1 VIHALTATPRRAWWL
16 SFAALVLLMSAWNL
30 ATPRFGAPD
39 EPGHVVR
46 ATSVVRG
53 QILGREANDDDRV
66 PQGTRFVDV
75 PRSIADGAKVGCFA
89 FRPGATADCLVLSGS
104 SDEVEAPTTAGRHPP
119 LYYAVVGLPSLVVP
133 SASSVWFMRLVTTL
147 IMAAFLASALASARR
162 ARVPTLATV
171 GLAVAVT
178 PMVLFVGGTVS
189 PSGPET
195 AAAICLW
202 TTGLALLDAD
212 VIPARLATRAGVAAI
227 VLALARQLGP
237 MFLVL
242 ILVALVGI
250 GGRRAVGLLR
260 DQGLRLWV
268 ILAGSAV
275 ALQGL
280 WVVLAKP
287 LDSSTGD
294 ATTNT
299 HYTST
304 ELAKLSFGRSGIL
317 LREMIGVFGWR
328 DTAAPEVT
336 YLIWIAA
343 LGAVIALGVVLGAR
357 RDLVVVGGLLVL
369 SVVIPVI
376 SEAREANAV
385 GFFWQGR
392 YTLPLAVGIP
402 IVAAWSAAKRTEPTL
417 NRARLGLV
425 LATALGLA
433 QGLAFLQA
441 ERRYSVGAQGELA
454 FWRHAHWTPPGGVW
468 PVTLIFLAA
477 LATWYICLFG
487 VQPRAVE
494 DAAPTRSIP

>member
-1 VIHALTATPRRAWWL
+1 MIHALTATPRRAWWL
-16 SFAALVLLMSAWNL
+16 SFVVLFALMTAWNL

-39 EPGHVVR
+39 EPAHVVR

-53 QILGREANDDDRV
+53 QLLGREANGDDRV

-75 PRSIADGAKVGCFA
+75 PRSIADGARVGCFA
-89 FRPGATADCLVLSGS
+89 FQPGATADCLDLSRS

-119 LYYAVVGLPSLVVP
+119 LYYAIVGAPSLVVP
-133 SASSVWFMRLVTTL
+133 DARAVWLMRLMTTA
-147 IMAAFLASALASARR
+147 IVAAFLASALASARR
-162 ARVPTLATV
+162 ARVPTLAAA

-189 PSGPET
+189 PSGPEI

-212 VIPARLATRAGVAAI
+212 FIPARLATRAGVAAI

-242 ILVALVGI
+242 VLAALVGI
-250 GGRRAVGLLR
+250 GGRRALDLAR
-260 DQGLRLWV
+260 DRAVRLWV
-268 ILAGSAV
+268 ILTGSAV
-275 ALQGL
+275 VLQGL
-280 WVVLAKP
+280 WVLLAKP
-287 LDSSTGD
+287 LDSSTGA

-299 HYTST
+299 HYTGI
-304 ELAKLSFGRSGIL
+304 ELTKLSFGRGGIL

-328 DTAAPEVT
+328 DTAAPEAT

-343 LGAVIALGVVLGAR
+343 LGAVVVLGVVLGAR
-357 RDLVVVGGLLVL
+357 RDLLVVGALLVL
-369 SVVIPVI
+369 SIVIPVI
-376 SEAREANAV
+376 SEAREANTV
-385 GFFWQGR
+385 DFFWQGR

-402 IVAAWSAAKRTEPTL
+402 IVATWSAARRTEPAL
-417 NRARLGLV
+417 DLARLGLV
-425 LATALGLA
+425 LGVALGLA

-454 FWRHAHWTPPGGVW
+454 FWRHAHWTPPGGVG
-468 PVTLIFLAA
+468 PVTAVFLAA
-477 LATWYICLFG
+477 VVTWYICLFAD
-487 VQPRAVE
+487 QSRAVE
-494 DAAPTRSIP
+494 DAVPTGSIS